1 MTVISWNNR
10 TKVLAAIEAHSPR
23 GSAIRGNANSNVRG
37 DNQLEITRSA
47 AIDFAAPDLRAQ
59 LVSMRKAGWA
69 RNIVIVGAG
78 PVVISRLSLP
88 PVSADEMPGA
98 VSMALESAGLAATDV
113 RPAWQVLSRSK
124 EAVQLLVAAWRSEGT
139 DECLAAAAAGGF
151 RICGVQH
158 AAFALAAAAN
168 RLTTAENVWV
178 AVLHDASCEFVYSG
192 IEGVSHYRIMGADVG
207 TEAADAQAGAAD
219 LSYWVGEIK
228 RTVLAQGIQGVAGTP
243 DVLGGR
249 ASANSSGLVF
259 GSDRALVS
267 QAVEL
272 LNSAGLRAKQGR
284 IQTVVSSRIAARND
298 TVDEAS
304 GDASGLAA
312 LIGVALIASG
322 KAAAGPDLLPAC
334 TAAAGVG
341 NAANTSPGATGGR
354 GRLRSVWRS
363 RAFSIPLVAACL
375 LGLGGLTFSMLRT
388 AKAVRYGRE
397 WITQNAQ
404 RYATATQ
411 IIAEIGAAEEQ
422 ADLLSALLVERRDY
436 LDVLQGIAAVLPEG
450 TQITSLVFKGDE
462 LVDLAGTA
470 PQASRVLSAL
480 EECGVFAD
488 LRFRGSIVL
497 LEQENYKTEQFHLS
511 GTLLQAQ
518 RQRQVAP

>member
-178 AVLHDASCEFVYSG
+178 AVLHDAACEFVYSG
-192 IEGVSHYRIMGADVG
+192 REGVSHYRILGADVG
-207 TEAADAQAGAAD
+207 TEAVDARADAPE
-219 LSYWVGEIK
+219 LSYWVAEIK
-228 RTVLAQGIQGVAGTP
+228 RTVLAQGIQGV
-243 DVLGGR
+243 GGSQGVQLHGGG
-249 ASANSSGLVF
+249 ASTSSSGLVF
-259 GSDRALVS
+259 GSDRTLVS
-267 QAVEL
+267 QAVEM
-272 LNSAGLRAKQGR
+272 LNSAGLRAREGR
-284 IQTVVSSRIAARND
+284 IQTVVSSRVVARND

-312 LIGVALIASG
+312 LVGVALIASG

-334 TAAAGVG
+334 TAGVG
-341 NAANTSPGATGGR
+341 NAVNTSPGATGGR
-354 GRLRSVWRS
+354 GRMRSVWRS
-363 RAFSIPLVAACL
+363 RAFLIPLAAACA
-375 LGLGGLTFSMLRT
+375 LGLCGLLFSILRT
-388 AKAVRYGRE
+388 VKAARYGQE
-397 WITQNAQ
+397 WIAQNAQ

-480 EECGVFAD
+480 EGCGVFTD

-497 LEQENYKTEQFHLS
+497 LEQENSKTEQFHLS